1 MYWPNVT
8 LNELPIIVHLLIVHK
23 SNTFTTMV
31 QFLEH
36 CFDIYSLICI
46 FPNPSPLPQKS
57 FTIKCNCKWNQR
69 VIEVY
74 SWQIPCNHLAHHSFY
89 LIILLIIPMYLL
101 LHSASDNFCFTF
113 IINGKLSRQA
123 RWSTQLLSSRKY
135 KMQFLI

>member
-8 LNELPIIVHLLIVHK
+8 LNELPIIDHLLIVHK
-23 SNTFTTMV
+23 SNTFTTLV

-57 FTIKCNCKWNQR
+57 FTVKCNCKWNQR
-69 VIEVY
+69 VIDVY

-89 LIILLIIPMYLL
+89 CICHYIVPLTISTLL
-101 LHSASDNFCFTF
+101 
-113 IINGKLSRQA
+113 INGKLSSQA